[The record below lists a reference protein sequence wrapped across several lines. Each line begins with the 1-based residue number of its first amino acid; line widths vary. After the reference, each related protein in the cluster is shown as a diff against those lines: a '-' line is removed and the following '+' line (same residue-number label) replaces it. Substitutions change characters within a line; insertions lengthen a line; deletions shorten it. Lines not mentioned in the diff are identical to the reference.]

1 MNYNYEI
8 LQVVSEPNQT
18 KVSTVESVC
27 SISSD
32 LPTNTPAVF
41 DHEQAICNE
50 GVIEEAKQFTTFI
63 HLNNSNFHIKLES
76 DKNVKEHSL
85 DLRKMS
91 DALESDKFS
100 FYEESEVA
108 PLASPELSSEAV
120 SLCSRNSIYNREY
133 QVMQA
138 NQRADREA
146 LVPERK
152 TSHITDNM
160 EDSEREI
167 QVSSLCFDSSSVL
180 PKEVKFKFPQKTLL
194 QDISE
199 HSNISLGN
207 VPQSFSSE
215 SGDIIETVI
224 NSIQPKE
231 KHFSSSEKEIDIS
244 SFYDSSKQEIFNV

>member
-27 SISSD
+27 SKSSD
-32 LPTNTPAVF
+32 LPTKTPAVF
-41 DHEQAICNE
+41 DHQQAICSKD
-50 GVIEEAKQFTTFI
+50 VIEEAKQFTTFI
-63 HLNNSNFHIKLES
+63 KLNNSNFHIKLES

-120 SLCSRNSIYNREY
+120 SLCSRNSIYYRDY
-133 QVMQA
+133 KVMQA

-146 LVPERK
+146 LVEERK
-152 TSHITDNM
+152 TSHIKDNM

-167 QVSSLCFDSSSVL
+167 QVSSLSFVSSVL
-180 PKEVKFKFPQKTLL
+180 PKEVKFKFPQKTQRL

-207 VPQSFSSE
+207 VPQSFISE
-215 SGDIIETVI
+215 SADIRETVI
-224 NSIQPKE
+224 NSIQSKGG
-231 KHFSSSEKEIDIS
+231 HFSSSEKENDIS